1 MTHRV
6 LLVCDEMEVG
16 GTQRQI
22 VELTKTLS
30 GLPYDLS
37 VAYFRN
43 GSHLVAELRSAGI
56 TVHDLGKRRLLDLP
70 FFLRLCR
77 LFKQNNYDIIHAYSF
92 SGELWSWLANAIC
105 GRASYVSSI
114 RGVYHWYRPWQWWV
128 KGWIS
133 RHSSAV
139 VANSKAG
146 AEYAAQQMELR
157 STVIDVVYN
166 SIHLRNRSSEMKRPS
181 PDAAS
186 GSDDHR
192 TILYVGR
199 LDRKK
204 NLQCLLRAVH
214 RLVREMP
221 RVRLK
226 LVGDGPDRKALEAS
240 VHRLGLDDL
249 VSFEGIQE
257 DISGYHASADVLVL
271 PSFSEGFS
279 NSLVEAMHA
288 GCPVIASNT
297 GGNSELIE
305 HGISGLLFPSDDDE
319 ALAQMLR
326 ELLEDEE
333 RRQRM
338 IDAARISVQPYLDNS
353 RVRQSMA
360 VIYERCLTR
369 HAQYL
374 TER

>member
-1 MTHRV
+1 
-6 LLVCDEMEVG
+6 MEVG

-30 GLPYDLS
+30 DLPYELS

-43 GSHLVAELRSAGI
+43 ESYLVQELRSAGI
-56 TVHDLGKRRLLDLP
+56 PVHDLGKRHRLDLP
-70 FFLRLCR
+70 FFFRFCALVKR
-77 LFKQNNYDIIHAYSF
+77 NNYDIIHAFSF
-92 SGELWSWLANAIC
+92 SGEFWSWLANAIC

-114 RGVYHWYRPWQWWV
+114 RGVYHWYRPWQWRV

-139 VANSKAG
+139 IANSQAG
-146 AEYAAQQMELR
+146 AEYAAQMMELR

-166 SIHLRNRSSEMKRPS
+166 SIHVRKHINDETLPTPDRAARS
-181 PDAAS
+181 D
-186 GSDDHR
+186 GNR

-199 LDRKK
+199 LDREK
-204 NLQCLLRAVH
+204 NLPCLLRAVR
-214 RLVREMP
+214 RLVRQLP
-221 RVRLK
+221 QIRLQ
-226 LVGDGPDRKALEAS
+226 LVGDGPDRKALEKE
-240 VHRLGLDDL
+240 VYRLGLEGF

-257 DISGYHASADVLVL
+257 DISGYHAGADVLVL

-288 GCPVIASNT
+288 GCAVIASNT

-305 HGISGLLFPSDDDE
+305 HGKTGLLFPSDDDE
-319 ALAQMLR
+319 ALSQMLH
-326 ELLEDEE
+326 ELLEDGEQ
-333 RRQRM
+333 RQRM
-338 IDAARISVQPYLDNS
+338 IDAARKSVQPYLDS
-353 RVRQSMA
+353 RRVRHAMNA
-360 VIYERCLTR
+360 IYERCLNQ
-369 HAQYL
+369 HAPYL